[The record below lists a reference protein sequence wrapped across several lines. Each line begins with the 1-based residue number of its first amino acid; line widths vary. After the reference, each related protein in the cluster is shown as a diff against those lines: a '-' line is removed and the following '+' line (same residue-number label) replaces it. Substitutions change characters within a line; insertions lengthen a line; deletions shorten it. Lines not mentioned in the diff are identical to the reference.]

1 MRSESASLKGEV
13 AKGLSMNK
21 DLMSELAKTEQNL
34 IDVQSYMRGE
44 HGEKMKRLE
53 YDLAQS
59 RLELAQCAS
68 EKDDLEHEIGELRGV
83 LSGVRFRN
91 KQADEYGK
99 VGASK
104 W

>member
-1 MRSESASLKGEV
+1 
-13 AKGLSMNK
+13 MNK
-21 DLMSELAKTEQNL
+21 DLMNELAKTEQNL

-91 KQADEYGK
+91 KQADGYGK